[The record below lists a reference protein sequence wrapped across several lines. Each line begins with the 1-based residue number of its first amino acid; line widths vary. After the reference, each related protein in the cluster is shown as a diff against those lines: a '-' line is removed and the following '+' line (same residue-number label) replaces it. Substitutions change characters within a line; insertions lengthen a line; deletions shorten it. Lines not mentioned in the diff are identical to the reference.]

1 MKRIQVFTI
10 IYFAASLIGLTIS
23 ANGPVLAPSYA
34 WEIIPPLGLHEPS
47 TIDTVFKNYAQESV
61 PTDSYLVYATTGNLG
76 GAGLDMDYLRQ
87 ASMSP
92 FFFRDAVDKWRPVE
106 GNHRYYNTRIPM
118 TLLSYNTAGG
128 RENKQDRLQA
138 VFSGNAS
145 KQLQIGANLD
155 YLYSKGSYNYQA
167 IKNLTWGLSGS
178 YIGDRYEL
186 QTFFNHWNGLNQQN
200 GGITDDLYITDPAE
214 LQGGQSSINSKTIP
228 TNLTMARTRLKGQE
242 FYMNHRYKVGFW
254 KVTPPNDTI
263 PGDTIEHRIYVP
275 VTSFIWTLDY
285 RDGSHN
291 FFNGSPSEASSFWE
305 NQYLTTGES
314 NSPTS
319 YWSLSNTVG
328 VSLLEGF
335 NKYAK
340 AGLSAYLTHEI
351 RKYHQCADTIPISG
365 VGRPEL
371 LTPYPYD
378 TKVDPHGTQNLLWVG
393 AQLTKQQGSIL
404 RYEATAKIGVVGAAA
419 GEVYAD
425 GRIQTRFKL
434 LGDSVAITAYGK
446 FSNETAPY
454 LMNNYVSNYFIWKND
469 FSKVRR
475 LRFGGELLV
484 RKTGTR
490 INVGVEN
497 VQNLIYFNSLSLPE
511 QCGSSIQVFSA
522 SVQQNLQF
530 RALHWDN
537 RALYQT
543 SSNKSV
549 LALPTFS
556 IYSNLYLQFKIARV
570 LDVQFGIDCDYY
582 TAYYAPS
589 FQPATMSFINQ
600 RDIKVGNYPFM
611 NRYANMKLKKARFYV
626 MMSHINQGMTGKNYF
641 AMPHY
646 PMNPRLFQMGVSVD
660 FAN

>member
-1 MKRIQVFTI
+1 M
-10 IYFAASLIGLTIS
+10 
-23 ANGPVLAPSYA
+23 
-34 WEIIPPLGLHEPS
+34 
-47 TIDTVFKNYAQESV
+47 
-61 PTDSYLVYATTGNLG
+61 
-76 GAGLDMDYLRQ
+76 
-87 ASMSP
+87 
-92 FFFRDAVDKWRPVE
+92 
-106 GNHRYYNTRIPM
+106 
-118 TLLSYNTAGG
+118 
-128 RENKQDRLQA
+128 
-138 VFSGNAS
+138 
-145 KQLQIGANLD
+145 
-155 YLYSKGSYNYQA
+155 
-167 IKNLTWGLSGS
+167 
-178 YIGDRYEL
+178 
-186 QTFFNHWNGLNQQN
+186 
-200 GGITDDLYITDPAE
+200 
-214 LQGGQSSINSKTIP
+214 
-228 TNLTMARTRLKGQE
+228 
-242 FYMNHRYKVGFW
+242 
-254 KVTPPNDTI
+254 
-263 PGDTIEHRIYVP
+263 
-275 VTSFIWTLDY
+275 
-285 RDGSHN
+285 
-291 FFNGSPSEASSFWE
+291 
-305 NQYLTTGES
+305 
-314 NSPTS
+314 
-319 YWSLSNTVG
+319 
-328 VSLLEGF
+328 
-335 NKYAK
+335 
-340 AGLSAYLTHEI
+340 
-351 RKYHQCADTIPISG
+351 
-365 VGRPEL
+365 
-371 LTPYPYD
+371 
-378 TKVDPHGTQNLLWVG
+378 
-393 AQLTKQQGSIL
+393 
-404 RYEATAKIGVVGAAA
+404 
-419 GEVYAD
+419 
-425 GRIQTRFKL
+425 
-434 LGDSVAITAYGK
+434 GDSVAITAYGK

-611 NRYANMKLKKARFYV
+611 NLYANMKLKKARFYV